1 MNLRKII
8 TLAVVIFIIG
18 GTLYMKGHKGPESP
32 DQAYAQV
39 SGEYPELLDLG
50 APG

>member
-8 TLAVVIFIIG
+8 TLMLVIFIIG
-18 GTLYMKGHKGPESP
+18 GTLYMKGHKNPGGVE
-32 DQAYAQV
+32 QAQAQV
-39 SGEYPELLDLG
+39 SGEYPVLLDLG